1 MTTVELFKDIG
12 LYMSMKKT
20 IDFASKATQN
30 TWFSSKVSKTVSNV
44 AFNKLQNLLHIPM
57 DYGEA
62 LEYTY
67 VRFKS
72 LDSSGR
78 VYYYFIHSATLID
91 DTTVAFQL
99 VLDPIQTFM
108 CEWEIG
114 ECMVNRK
121 HCDRWN
127 KTSSLPIW
135 DKPNIE
141 GIITNYI
148 SNFKTELVDEIAY
161 EVSGK
166 TYYISLATIAL
177 IYKTSD
183 SLKIGYAVIGMAKD
197 TTIPISIT
205 VKYVYSRMG
214 YQSYEITFPKLTEFS
229 NNTVYTSMGIDP
241 ESALA
246 CAVIPFN
253 IINGTTSFDAT
264 TLKLTIT
271 GETSFSSEPVY
282 IGTLDC
288 GMICEYSLY
297 GITQSKTYEMGFS
310 RPSKPSNGIE
320 ASSVYE
326 PAMYKEPYIKRSII
340 NGSGTFNMDVPDLII
355 NKSDND
361 ITFTAMFGTSSQ
373 LIKANILDSDYDV
386 AKEEGMAI
394 SQMADTIDVFTNA
407 WLTYTLTQRDSDRN
421 ILNNTLNQQAISNL
435 LFMGY
440 GGALVGSRGGG
451 EGYVK
456 GLGAATLP
464 AVALASGA
472 SLVGSAV
479 NNHYAWENQKE
490 EERKIQNQAQ
500 RISIS
505 GTNGAVNILKQDAY
519 ISAIE
524 MKCDDV
530 NYNQAYNNYRYYGY
544 EINEWQKPN
553 IKSRKYFDYILT
565 NGAVIDGAL
574 NQNIKEQIANIFDN
588 GITIFHGDY
597 TTTLDYPTYENIE
610 RSLL

>member
-20 IDFASKATQN
+20 IDFTSKATQN

-127 KTSSLPIW
+127 KTSSLPIRNN
-135 DKPNIE
+135 PNIE
-141 GIITNYI
+141 GLTTNYLTSKVTKMSDVIAGTNWNVASVVI
-148 SNFKTELVDEIAY
+148 SMTKDNNLYTLGAIVIVPTEDTPYPPAVTYVTGTKSYRMPTLLQIFSNKAFVDMGVDIEAIYNCAIVPFNVFNGSFKDVSTSEVTFNGWFDENFAAIGST
-161 EVSGK
+161 
-166 TYYISLATIAL
+166 TYMVR
-177 IYKTSD
+177 
-183 SLKIGYAVIGMAKD
+183 LKHDGMALNPLF
-197 TTIPISIT
+197 T
-205 VKYVYSRMG
+205 
-214 YQSYEITFPKLTEFS
+214 LNEF
-229 NNTVYTSMGIDP
+229 
-241 ESALA
+241 E
-246 CAVIPFN
+246 PF
-253 IINGTTSFDAT
+253 T
-264 TLKLTIT
+264 
-271 GETSFSSEPVY
+271 
-282 IGTLDC
+282 
-288 GMICEYSLY
+288 
-297 GITQSKTYEMGFS
+297 
-310 RPSKPSNGIE
+310 RPSKPSNGNIY
-320 ASSVYE
+320 SSMFE
-326 PAMYKEPYIKRSII
+326 PNLYKEPYIIRKVVT
-340 NGSGTFNMDVPDLII
+340 GSGSIDYTIPDII
-355 NKSDND
+355 VNETTRSV
-361 ITFTAMFGTSSQ
+361 IIEPVIGTSTQ
-373 LIKANILDSDYDV
+373 LFNIYIGTQPDILDPVISKTEYIND
-386 AKEEGMAI
+386 KSEGKT
-394 SQMADTIDVFTNA
+394 SWQMIDSTDVFTNA
-407 WLTYTLTQRDSDRN
+407 WLTYTLTQRDSDHN
-421 ILNNTLNQQAISNL
+421 ILNNTLKQEAISNMI
-435 LFMGY
+435 FMGY

-451 EGYVK
+451 EGYAQ
-456 GLGAATLP
+456 GLGKATLP
-464 AVALASGA
+464 AVALASAA
-472 SLVGSAV
+472 SLVNSAI
-479 NNHYAWENQKE
+479 NSHYAWKNQAE
-490 EERKIQNQAQ
+490 QERKIQNQAQ
-500 RISIS
+500 QINIA
-505 GTNGAVNILKQDAY
+505 GTNGIVNLINEYSY
-519 ISAIE
+519 INVIE
-524 MKCDDV
+524 QTCDDV
-530 NYNQAYNNYRYYGY
+530 SYSIAAKNFRYYGY

-597 TTTLDYPTYENIE
+597 TDSLEYPTYENIE

>member
-20 IDFASKATQN
+20 IDFTSKTTQN

-121 HCDRWN
+121 HCDRWD
-127 KTSSLPIW
+127 KTSSLPIRE
-135 DKPNIE
+135 KSNIE
-141 GIITNYI
+141 GIQATYVGLSSDVIEHTTTFDNQYSISTTRRVGAVVFTYTNNYGFITAFTPILFNDDYKYNTNHITI
-148 SNFKTELVDEIAY
+148 SGTSYRMPDIEACYNNSLFTYLGVDPESVVSMIFLPY
-161 EVSGK
+161 MPIQGSISKMVVSGDFADY
-166 TYYISLATIAL
+166 TW
-177 IYKTSD
+177 
-183 SLKIGYAVIGMAKD
+183 
-197 TTIPISIT
+197 
-205 VKYVYSRMG
+205 
-214 YQSYEITFPKLTEFS
+214 EFS
-229 NNTVYTSMGIDP
+229 NLEVTDFIKNDSENYAAIKLEKKETRF
-241 ESALA
+241 
-246 CAVIPFN
+246 FN
-253 IINGTTSFDAT
+253 INVT
-264 TLKLTIT
+264 
-271 GETSFSSEPVY
+271 
-282 IGTLDC
+282 
-288 GMICEYSLY
+288 
-297 GITQSKTYEMGFS
+297 
-310 RPSKPSNGIE
+310 RPTKPSNNV
-320 ASSVYE
+320 AYSDTFE
-326 PAMYKEPYIKRSII
+326 PALYKEPYIIRKFISLDGI
-340 NGSGTFNMDVPDLII
+340 FNEDVPDIII
-355 NKSDND
+355 NQDSSTIYLKTQIAPSQQVITISWND
-361 ITFTAMFGTSSQ
+361 SFESPATLA
-373 LIKANILDSDYDV
+373 LNK
-386 AKEEGMAI
+386 GMALVTTV
-394 SQMADTIDVFTNA
+394 MPAAFDVVTNA
-407 WLTYTLTQRDSDRN
+407 WLTYSLTQRDADRAIINNNN
-421 ILNNTLNQQAISNL
+421 IQSAVSNL

-451 EGYVK
+451 EGYAQ
-456 GLGAATLP
+456 GLGKATIP
-464 AVALASGA
+464 AVGLASVA
-472 SLVGSAV
+472 SIAASVV
-479 NNHYAWENQKE
+479 NAHFAWENQKE
-490 EERKIQNQAQ
+490 YERKIQNQAQ
-500 RISIS
+500 QITIS
-505 GTNGAVNILKQDAY
+505 GNSAY
-519 ISAIE
+519 DNAKDEFNNPIYVE
-524 MKCDDV
+524 LKCDDE
-530 NYNQAYNNYRYYGY
+530 NYNVAAKNFRYYGY